1 MYLLI
6 EVWAPSCGYRIVQ
19 GGCSKN

>member
-19 GGCSKN
+19 GGCTKN